1 MNLVKLGRKGQVSI
15 PRAVL
20 QELRLE
26 GEQMLIVEVS
36 PDGAIVLRP
45 ATVAPIELYDEAR
58 VAEFLAEDALEPE
71 LEARLERA
79 RHVDRPT

>member
-1 MNLVKLGRKGQVSI
+1 MNVVKLGRKGQVSI

-20 QELRLE
+20 QALRLE
-26 GEQMLIVEVS
+26 GEQMLIVETS

-58 VAEFLAEDALEPE
+58 VAEFLAEDTMTPE
-71 LEARLERA
+71 LAARLERA
-79 RHVDRPT
+79 RRADRPT